1 MAKLDKEEKREIVN
15 HANEFIRQDP
25 NRTGYRITTRNLS
38 DPEPETYKAY
48 LNIELTED
56 IDGIMNITVCHLDNE
71 GKPKSPEMKYI
82 DRHFEDAVRALFF
95 RMIFEGRAIEQNDI
109 SKKQKD
115 LEASDVIEKARVRCL
130 LPETRGR
137 KKDRLD
143 QTGLQ
148 NETREFID
156 RCMAA
161 GFRVLGSG
169 KRVDQNELGSEL
181 FPSDKHVEKALR
193 YRFRQYG
200 IDWKSLKGQIVK
212 EYRLSTEKR
221 KKKK

>member
-56 IDGIMNITVCHLDNE
+56 IDGTMNITVCHLDNE

-109 SKKQKD
+109 SKKQSD
-115 LEASDVIEKARVRCL
+115 LEASDVIEKARVRSL

-137 KKDRLD
+137 KKDQIEIDDKLREREQIIERCTAAIHHRVSTGRKSSITLRTIGHDVYPQKSLTDAASALD
-143 QTGLQ
+143 Y
-148 NETREFID
+148 
-156 RCMAA
+156 
-161 GFRVLGSG
+161 
-169 KRVDQNELGSEL
+169 ELRTKHSISWRDL
-181 FPSDKHVEKALR
+181 KATAIKTFPS
-193 YRFRQYG
+193 
-200 IDWKSLKGQIVK
+200 
-212 EYRLSTEKR
+212 
-221 KKKK
+221 